1 VKLHVNALKL
11 PPTVL
16 HDQANACLAQLA
28 LQCAVARP
36 SPVQVDASELVQ
48 FDSSALAVLL
58 GLRRLVAA
66 QGGRLQVVGMTA
78 HLRSLASLYGVLAL
92 LEPT

>member
-1 VKLHVNALKL
+1 MNTLKL

-28 LQCAVARP
+28 LQCSAARP

-58 GLRRLVAA
+58 GLRRSVAE
-66 QGGRLQVVGMTA
+66 QGGHLQVVGMTA
-78 HLRSLASLYGVLAL
+78 HLRALASLYGVLEL
-92 LEPT
+92 LAPA